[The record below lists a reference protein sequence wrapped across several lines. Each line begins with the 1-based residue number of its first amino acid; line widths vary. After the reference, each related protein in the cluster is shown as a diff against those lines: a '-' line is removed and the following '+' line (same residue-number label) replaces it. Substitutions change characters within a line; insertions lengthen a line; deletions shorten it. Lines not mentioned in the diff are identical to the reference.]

1 MRECRS
7 EVGTVSGPRRT
18 TEEWDKYKNYADQV
32 WVQLRFLEW
41 AGADDSVEDWV
52 LVLHPG
58 SSWDQDW
65 FLRQIE
71 PLGYQPVPGHP
82 LGQPTYSMRV
92 IDNKHNWGA
101 DAVTVSILM
110 DIGIGVLGGAAW
122 EGIKA
127 VRRQVIERLT
137 AVEGVRAEPLDEQ
150 EAVERVRWMLN
161 ARFDLRNDAPL
172 ELVAVEL
179 TAPDAV
185 VTMRDGKGTTYS
197 VELVE
202 RDGLVLLARI
212 KRTIKPQG

>member
-1 MRECRS
+1 M
-7 EVGTVSGPRRT
+7 SGPKRT
-18 TEEWDKYKNYADQV
+18 TEEWDEYKNYADQV
-32 WVQLRFLEW
+32 WVRLRFLEW

-52 LVLHPG
+52 LVVHPG

-65 FLRQIE
+65 LLSQIE
-71 PLGYQPVPGHP
+71 PLGYQPVQGRA
-82 LGQPTYSMRV
+82 LGEPVYFLQV

-127 VRRQVIERLT
+127 VRQRVIEKLAAT
-137 AVEGVRAEPLDEQ
+137 NDGRAEPLDEQ
-150 EAVERVRWMLN
+150 EAVERVRWMLT
-161 ARFDLRNDAPL
+161 ARFDLQDDPPL
-172 ELVAVEL
+172 ELLAVVL
-179 TAPDAV
+179 TDPDAV
-185 VTMRDGKGTTYS
+185 VTMRDGEGTTYA

-212 KRTIKPQG
+212 KRTIAPQG